1 MLIKRRQR
9 SNWNLGDNNPMMRM
23 KATVAAAALLT
34 TGLLA
39 GQASAAVDPG
49 RAAVVQAISD
59 CRKLSDNDARL
70 ACYDK
75 ATDAFE
81 QAQNKG
87 DVVVVDR
94 EQVHQVT
101 RQSFG
106 FNLPSFSIFSRG
118 NEGPLENVEAHI
130 SSAQQDGTGRW
141 VLTTDENAIW
151 QQIDTTPLN
160 DAPHQGEKL
169 VVRRAMLGSY
179 FCKVGNEA
187 PLRCARSR

>member
-1 MLIKRRQR
+1 MKL
-9 SNWNLGDNNPMMRM
+9 M
-23 KATVAAAALLT
+23 KATVAATALLA
-34 TGLLA
+34 TGMLA
-39 GQASAAVDPG
+39 GRAAAAAIDPG

-59 CRKLSDNDARL
+59 CRKVSDNDARL

-75 ATDAFE
+75 AANAFE

-94 EQVHQVT
+94 EQVRQVT

-106 FNLPSFSIFSRG
+106 FNLPSFSIFQRG
-118 NEGPLENVEAHI
+118 TNAGPLENVEAHI
-130 SSAQQDGTGRW
+130 TSARQDPGGKW
-141 VLTTDENAIW
+141 VLTTDDNAVW

-160 DAPHQGEKL
+160 DTPHQGEKL
-169 VVRRAMLGSY
+169 VIRRAMLGSY

-187 PLRCARSR
+187 PLRCARQR

>member
-1 MLIKRRQR
+1 MTRI
-9 SNWNLGDNNPMMRM
+9 
-23 KATVAAAALLT
+23 KATAAAAALLASA
-34 TGLLA
+34 LLA
-39 GQASAAVDPG
+39 GQAAAAVDPG

-59 CRKLSDNDARL
+59 CRKLTDNDARL

-130 SSAQQDGTGRW
+130 AAAQQDGSGKW
-141 VLTTDENAIW
+141 VLTTDENAVW
-151 QQIDTTPLN
+151 QQIDTTQLN
-160 DAPHQGEKL
+160 DAPHKGEK
-169 VVRRAMLGSY
+169 VVIRRAMLGSF

-187 PLRCARSR
+187 PLRCARQR